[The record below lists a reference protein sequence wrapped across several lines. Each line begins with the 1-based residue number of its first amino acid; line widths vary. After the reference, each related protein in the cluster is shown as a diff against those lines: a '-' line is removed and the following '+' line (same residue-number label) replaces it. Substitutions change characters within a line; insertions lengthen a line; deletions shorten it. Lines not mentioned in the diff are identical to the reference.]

1 MSHACVRL
9 GAAVLLA
16 AVVAGC
22 AGDPGIAART
32 REKSA
37 VYAALTPR
45 EKRHIDKGAIAL
57 GYTPDMVY
65 LALGHPSST
74 RPVDATGGRGE
85 LWIYLNFYPPL
96 DARHVRRAPYTT
108 ESIYPPPRT
117 DPSAQVRGGYGADA
131 IQFDMGINPPATTT
145 GAPQGGPMV
154 PADLKSYPLFV
165 LFQQGKVTKFGMRPS

>member
-1 MSHACVRL
+1 MPPGCPALSRACVRL

-65 LALGHPSST
+65 LALGHPTGS

-85 LWIYLNFYPPL
+85 LWTYLNFYPPL

-108 ESIYPPPRT
+108 ESIYQPTRT
-117 DPSAQVRGGYGADA
+117 DPSAQGAAAVPHGLGLDY
-131 IQFDMGINPPATTT
+131 PATLTA
-145 GAPQGGPMV
+145 GPQD
-154 PADLKSYPLFV
+154 PADLKSYTLFV
-165 LFQQGKVTKFGMRPS
+165 LFQQGKVTWIGMRPS